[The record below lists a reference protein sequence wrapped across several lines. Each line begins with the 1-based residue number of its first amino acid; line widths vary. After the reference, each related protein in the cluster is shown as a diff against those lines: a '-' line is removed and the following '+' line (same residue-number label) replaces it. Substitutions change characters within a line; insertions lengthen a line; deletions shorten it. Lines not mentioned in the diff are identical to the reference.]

1 MKKIIIL
8 NYGLHISGVSRTL
21 VNFANALV
29 NHGYD
34 VTVKIEIP
42 DFTLQS
48 ELDSRVK
55 CSLFLKE
62 PHPFGMRIRGFLR
75 FYSRYLKWLL
85 KQPAEKQ
92 YRFVV
97 RDEYDIEIA
106 FNRGAA
112 ANIISASKNLKSKKL
127 VWVHNDYM
135 KNSNPLA
142 GFRDLKD
149 AQRGYAKFDSIVC
162 VSEQAE
168 RSFAQK
174 FGSGYPLTTR
184 YNIMDFE
191 RICSDA
197 LKEKI
202 STEKFTIVAVGRLS
216 EQKNYKLMLDVIAEL
231 NHRNIMVG
239 CWIVGGGELEQ
250 ELKKY
255 KEDRS
260 LHNVKFWGA
269 QTTPYPYMKCAD
281 LYLSTSIYEGLSTTT
296 IEALI
301 LGKPCIV
308 TDCTGMKNI
317 LGQNNE
323 YGIVTSYQVSE
334 IADKI
339 EWMIENEEVRK
350 HYAEKALERAADFDP
365 EVAFRRIEEL
375 F

>member
-1 MKKIIIL
+1 MKKILIL
-8 NYGLHISGVSRTL
+8 NHGLHIAGVSRTL

-34 VTVKIEIP
+34 VTIKIEII
-42 DFTLQS
+42 DFTLQN
-48 ELDSRVK
+48 ELDPRVK
-55 CSLFLKE
+55 CSLFLEE
-62 PHPFGMRIRGFLR
+62 PHPFGIRIRGFFR

-92 YRFVV
+92 YRLVV
-97 RDEYDIEIA
+97 RDEYDVEIA

-112 ANIISASKNLKSKKL
+112 ANIISASTNKSSRKL
-127 VWVHNDYM
+127 VWVHSDYM

-142 GFRDLKD
+142 GFQDIKD
-149 AQRGYAKFDSIVC
+149 AQKGYSRFDRIVC

-168 RSFAQK
+168 RSFEQK
-174 FGSGYPLTTR
+174 FGSGYPLTTK
-184 YNIMDFE
+184 YSIMDFN
-191 RICSDA
+191 RIRNNAMKDNIT
-197 LKEKI
+197 KE
-202 STEKFTIVAVGRLS
+202 TFTIVAVGRLS
-216 EQKNYKLMLDVIAEL
+216 GEKNYKLMLDVIEEL
-231 NHRNIMVG
+231 NRRGIPVD
-239 CWIVGGGELEQ
+239 CWIVGGGELESQ
-250 ELKKY
+250 LKQY
-255 KEDRS
+255 KDEKS
-260 LHNVKFWGA
+260 LDNVTFWGA
-269 QTTPYPYMKCAD
+269 KTNPYPYLRCAD
-281 LYLSTSIYEGLSTTT
+281 LYSSTSIYEGLSTTT

-339 EWMIENEEVRK
+339 ERMIENEEVRK
-350 HYAEKALERAADFDP
+350 HYAEMALKRAADFDP
-365 EVAFRRIEEL
+365 ELAFRRIEEL

>member
-62 PHPFGMRIRGFLR
+62 PHPFGIRIRGFLH
-75 FYSRYLKWLL
+75 FYHKYLNWLL
-85 KQPAEKQ
+85 KQSSRRQ
-92 YRFVV
+92 YQLVV
-97 RDEYDIEIA
+97 HDDYDVEIA

-112 ANIISASKNLKSKKL
+112 ANIISASTNPRSRKL

-135 KNSNPLA
+135 RNNNPLA
-142 GFRDLKD
+142 GFKNLKD
-149 AQRGYAKFDSIVC
+149 AQCGYGKFNSIVC

-168 RSFAQK
+168 KSFAQK
-174 FGSGYPLTTR
+174 FGSGYPLTTK
-184 YNIMDFE
+184 YNIMN
-191 RICSDA
+191 IGNIQLGA
-197 LKEKI
+197 LQENI
-202 STEKFTIVAVGRLS
+202 TNSAFTIVAVGRLS
-216 EQKNYKLMLDVIAEL
+216 DQKNYELMLDVVEEL
-231 NHRNIMVG
+231 NRRGTDVS
-239 CWIVGGGELEQ
+239 CWIVGGGELESQ
-250 ELKKY
+250 LKQY
-255 KEDRS
+255 KDEKNLD
-260 LHNVKFWGA
+260 NVTFWGA
-269 QTTPYPYMKCAD
+269 KTNPYPYLRCAD

-323 YGIVTSYQVSE
+323 YGIVTSYQVTE

-350 HYAEKALERAADFDP
+350 HYAEKALERAADFDS

>member
-317 LGQNNE
+317 LGQNN
-323 YGIVTSYQVSE
+323 
-334 IADKI
+334 
-339 EWMIENEEVRK
+339 
-350 HYAEKALERAADFDP
+350 
-365 EVAFRRIEEL
+365 
-375 F
+375 